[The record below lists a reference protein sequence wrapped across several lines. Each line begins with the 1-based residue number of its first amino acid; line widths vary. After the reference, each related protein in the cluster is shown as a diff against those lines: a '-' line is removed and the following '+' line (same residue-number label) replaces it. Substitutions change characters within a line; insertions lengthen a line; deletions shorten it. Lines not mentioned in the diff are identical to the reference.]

1 MADEIK
7 FEYKGIGDFIKQNR
21 LVVPPNQREYS
32 WEAEHVDALF
42 TDFAN
47 AIASDP
53 NATYFLGTIVLTNAD
68 DDTAEVSDGQQRLA
82 TTTILLAAIR
92 DHFFRNGDAKRATTI
107 ERDYLKT
114 DDIET
119 TETLP
124 RLQLNVDDRE
134 FFVKAI
140 LEPPDHPDR
149 KTEPTKESHRMLM
162 SASAKAADH
171 LRKLLE
177 PHQPSAHTPRLLE
190 WVRFIRSGVQII
202 ALRVPDHMNAFV
214 MFETLN
220 DRGLKASQ
228 ADLLKN
234 HLLRYSGTRSTEAQ
248 QKWARMIG
256 VLESLGHDEMTVT
269 YIHHLLITQDG
280 PTKAAEVFDKVRN
293 RVNSQGRALEFLEQA
308 SEWVND
314 YAAIFNS
321 DHSKWNEYGTSA
333 RKQIATI
340 NRDLQVEQ
348 IRPLMFA
355 VARNF
360 NVKEATL
367 AFRLFVNWSVRFLIV
382 GGRGGLLD
390 RNYALRAQEIGKGE
404 IKTAKQLADAL
415 ADIIPNDALF
425 KTSFA
430 ETRVSKAFLSRY
442 YLRALEL
449 KRKDDPEPEYVP
461 TDEETTINLEHILP
475 ENPQGNWPEFDDETA
490 LAYYRRLG
498 NLVILQAKRNSK
510 MGNASFEDK
519 KLVFAKSAYL
529 LTHEVSV
536 EATWGIEQINQ
547 RQQRLAELAVKT
559 WPLRLR

>member
-1 MADEIK
+1 MADDIK
-7 FEYKGIGDFIKQNR
+7 FEYKGIGDFINQNR
-21 LVVPPNQREYS
+21 LVVPLNQREYS
-32 WEAEHVDALF
+32 WEAEHVDDMF

-53 NATYFLGTIVLTNAD
+53 NASYFLGTIVLTHAAD
-68 DDTAEVSDGQQRLA
+68 EVPEVSDGQQRLA

-92 DHFFRNGDAKRATTI
+92 DYFYAMGDGMRATTI

-119 TETLP
+119 TGTLP
-124 RLQLNVDDRE
+124 RLQLNVADRE

-140 LEPPDHPDR
+140 LEPPDHAHR
-149 KTEPTKESHRMLM
+149 KVEPTKESHKKL
-162 SASAKAADH
+162 KAAAAMAAAH
-171 LRKLLE
+171 FETILQ
-177 PHQPSAHTPRLLE
+177 PHQASAHTARLLE
-190 WVRFIRSGVQII
+190 WVRFIRLGVQIL

-234 HLLRYSGTRSTEAQ
+234 HLLRFSGARATEGQ
-248 QKWARMIG
+248 QKWARMVG
-256 VLESLGHDEMTVT
+256 VLESLGRDEMTVT
-269 YIHHLLITQDG
+269 YIHHLLITKDG
-280 PTKAAEVFDKVRN
+280 PTRAAEVFNKVRN
-293 RVNSQGRALEFLEQA
+293 SVNSQGRALEFLDQA
-308 SEWVND
+308 AEWVND

-321 DHSKWNEYGTSA
+321 DHSKWNEYGTVT

-355 VARNF
+355 VARHF
-360 NVKEATL
+360 NIKEATL

-382 GGRGGLLD
+382 GVGGGGLLD
-390 RNYALRAQEIGKGE
+390 RNYALRAQQIGNGE
-404 IKTAKQLADAL
+404 ITTAKQLADAL
-415 ADIIPNDALF
+415 VDIIPNDALF
-425 KTSFA
+425 KASFA
-430 ETRVSKAFLSRY
+430 EARVSKSFLARY

-461 TDEETTINLEHILP
+461 TDEENAINLEHVLP

-498 NLVILQAKRNSK
+498 NLVILQAKRSSK
-510 MGNASFEDK
+510 MGNASFVDK
-519 KLVFAKSAYL
+519 KIVFADSAYL
-529 LTHEVSV
+529 LTREV
-536 EATWGIEQINQ
+536 A
-547 RQQRLAELAVKT
+547 A
-559 WPLRLR
+559 